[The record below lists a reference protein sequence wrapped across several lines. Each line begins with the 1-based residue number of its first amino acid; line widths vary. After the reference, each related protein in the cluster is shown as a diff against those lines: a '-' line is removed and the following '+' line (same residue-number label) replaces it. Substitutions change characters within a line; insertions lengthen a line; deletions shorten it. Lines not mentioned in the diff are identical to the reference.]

1 MMDPV
6 AASSA
11 PPRRRALRPARGT
24 QRQLLDELRHAAH
37 RGQLRLAYQPIQS
50 LRGTGAPDF
59 EALLRWNH
67 PLFGEI
73 APERFIALAE
83 QSGLILDIGDWVFRT
98 AAAECMRLR
107 ACSGR
112 DVRIG
117 VNVSPLQLGS
127 RATMQLW
134 LQHLRDLQ
142 LPADALTV
150 EITERVMLRH
160 PEAVAG
166 QLRLLAD
173 AGVRIAL
180 DDFGVGYSN
189 LAMLGQLPVHAL
201 KLDRSLIQ
209 ALVASERHRTIAG
222 SIVGMAHRLRMQVVA
237 EGVEQTT
244 QAAITHE
251 LGCDFAQGWWYGRPL
266 SAARTE
272 QWLRAS

>member
-1 MMDPV
+1 MTAS
-6 AASSA
+6 AASTGA
-11 PPRRRALRPARGT
+11 TPRRRAPRPARGG
-24 QRQLLDELRHAAH
+24 QRQLVDELRHAAH
-37 RGQLRLAYQPIQS
+37 RGQLRLAYQPIHS
-50 LRGTGAPDF
+50 LRGAGAPDF
-59 EALLRWNH
+59 EALLRWHH
-67 PLFGEI
+67 PLLGEV

-83 QSGLILDIGDWVFRT
+83 HSGLILEIGDWVLRT
-98 AAAECMRLR
+98 AAADCRRLR

-112 DVRIG
+112 AVRVG

-134 LQHLRDLQ
+134 LQHLRELE

-180 DDFGVGYSN
+180 DDFGVGYSK

-201 KLDRSLIQ
+201 KLDRSLTQ

-222 SIVGMAHRLRMQVVA
+222 SMVGMAHRLRMQVVA

-244 QAAITHE
+244 QAAITQE

-266 SAARTE
+266 SAAQTE
-272 QWLRAS
+272 QWLRAA

>member
-1 MMDPV
+1 MTASV
-6 AASSA
+6 AATAA
-11 PPRRRALRPARGT
+11 PPRRRALRPARGA

-37 RGQLRLAYQPIQS
+37 RGQLRLAYQPIHS
-50 LRGTGAPDF
+50 LRGTDTPGF

-67 PLFGEI
+67 PRFGEV
-73 APERFIALAE
+73 APERFIPLAE
-83 QSGLILDIGDWVFRT
+83 HSGLILEIGDWVLRS
-98 AAAECMRLR
+98 AAAECKRLR

-112 DVRIG
+112 AVRVG

-134 LQHLRDLQ
+134 LHYLQDLG

-150 EITERVMLRH
+150 EITEQVMLRH

-201 KLDRSLIQ
+201 KLDRSLTQ
-209 ALVASERHRTIAG
+209 GLVASERHRTIAG

-251 LGCDFAQGWWYGRPL
+251 LGCDFGQGWWYGRPL
-266 SAARTE
+266 SAAQAR
-272 QWLRAS
+272 QWLHAA